1 MIFACN
7 KCVACGK
14 FDELFGKSVDALCEA
29 RCRLEHPD
37 YGVYLDAGEIFLVE
51 VESTLENAA
60 RNLHTTLSTG
70 VISRLKVRKIFVL
83 YRRVNARLSAQYSRA
98 KADVEKSYRVKIIEL
113 PSNIAETDP
122 ALAVAFRLG

>member
-7 KCVACGK
+7 RCVACVK
-14 FDELFGKSVDALCEA
+14 FDALFGKGVDALCEA

-37 YGVYLDAGEIFLVE
+37 YGVHLDAGEIFLTE
-51 VESTLENAA
+51 VKSTLENAA
-60 RNLHTTLSTG
+60 RNILTTLGTG

-98 KADVEKSYRVKIIEL
+98 KVTVEKSYRVKIIEL

-122 ALAVAFRLG
+122 ALVAAFRLK